1 MILHL
6 GPYSGF
12 IIAAYAAALG
22 VVVGLIVW
30 IVADYRAQQRTLKD
44 LEARGVARRSAVKEM
59 A

>member
-1 MILHL
+1 VILGL
-6 GPYSGF
+6 GPYAGF
-12 IIAAYAAALG
+12 IIAAYAVALG

-30 IVADYRAQQRTLKD
+30 IVADHRAQQRTLKD